1 MTLPVRF
8 WRTTDKSGVTINLQL
23 RRPSRKM
30 DGDAVSECVGMT
42 TAEYSELRERSTRL
56 AQIDAGVQ
64 IDACEQ
70 VRTLSMK
77 DTAKIVALT
86 VFGESEGPQ

>member
-1 MTLPVRF
+1 MSLPFRF

-42 TAEYSELRERSTRL
+42 ADEYNAMQERSQRL
-56 AQIDAGVQ
+56 AQIDASGGL
-64 IDACEQ
+64 A
-70 VRTLSMK
+70 
-77 DTAKIVALT
+77 
-86 VFGESEGPQ
+86 